1 VILWLDAQLPPG
13 LAPWLTQTF
22 GLEAY
27 SASYLGMRD
36 ADDPALWNAA
46 RAAGVVLVSKVRD
59 FVDLVKR
66 LGTPP
71 QILWVTCGNTTNAY
85 LREVFARAFEQ
96 LKTFLEQGVDVV
108 ELSD

>member
-22 GLEAY
+22 GLKAY
-27 SASYLGMRD
+27 SASYLGTRD
-36 ADDPALWNAA
+36 ADDLKLWDAA
-46 RAAGVVLVSKVRD
+46 RAASVVLVSKDRD

-66 LGTPP
+66 LGPPP
-71 QILWVTCGNTTNAY
+71 QVLWVTCGNITNAC
-85 LREVFARAFEQ
+85 LREVFARAFDQ